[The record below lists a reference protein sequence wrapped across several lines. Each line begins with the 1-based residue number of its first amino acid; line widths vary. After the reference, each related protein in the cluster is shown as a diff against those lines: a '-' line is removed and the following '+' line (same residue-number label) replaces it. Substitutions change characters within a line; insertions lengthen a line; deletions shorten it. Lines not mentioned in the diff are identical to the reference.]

1 MKFVTPNTKLII
13 QTDTSLSISILKV
26 GKRVIYKGVEYVV
39 AEEFANKLQANIKE
53 AIVTY
58 KSRLT
63 KMGVSNVRIEGEYLM
78 ADVLGYRKYDFIE
91 DEIYNYLRVDFGFKV
106 NYRERITN
114 NFLRVYK
121 S

>member
-1 MKFVTPNTKLII
+1 VTPNTRVII
-13 QTDTSLSISILKV
+13 QTDTSLSVSIAKI

-39 AEEFANKLQANIKE
+39 GEEFAQILQINIRE

-63 KMGVSNVRIEGEYLM
+63 KMGVNNVRVEGEYLM
-78 ADVLGYRKYDFIE
+78 ADVLGYRKYDFTE
-91 DEIYNYLRVDFGFKV
+91 DEIYNYLRVDLGLKV
-106 NYRERITN
+106 DYRERVTS